1 MRSVEQA
8 KPGHRHAAVVVDVVE
23 VVVVDDVVVDDVVVL
38 VGTVVV
44 VVVVVVVPVVGH
56 VAWRVIVT
64 VSGPPLG
71 LGKGFSLM
79 LPAEIEQLTA
89 RPIARS
95 PAFTR
100 AETASTKTKAVIPIA
115 SNTTSNL
122 VDALR
127 FMASPFPHIGQSR
140 SGKSTH
146 ETQRR
151 GDRHPEV
158 DRPAQVGVRLDL
170 SGRCSRPR

>member
-1 MRSVEQA
+1 M
-8 KPGHRHAAVVVDVVE
+8 DVVE

-44 VVVVVVVPVVGH
+44 VVVVVVEVVVGH

-95 PAFTR
+95 PALTR

-115 SNTTSNL
+115 SNATSNL

-127 FMASPFPHIGQSR
+127 FMASPSLR
-140 SGKSTH
+140 
-146 ETQRR
+146 
-151 GDRHPEV
+151 
-158 DRPAQVGVRLDL
+158 
-170 SGRCSRPR
+170 